1 MNRVIDASVAC
12 KWYLDE
18 PSSDKAR
25 KLAEEDG
32 LLIAPDLIL
41 AEVGNV
47 LWKRRLKNEIA
58 AAQVAEIVGHLPG
71 ALLLIPSKDI
81 FARALAIAE
90 ALAHPIYDCFYVA
103 AAERWEAPLV
113 TDDKRFFA
121 ALAKGKIK
129 VNAKLLET
137 IGHRA

>member
-18 PSSDKAR
+18 PDSDKAR
-25 KLAEEDG
+25 KLAEDDG

-41 AEVGNV
+41 PEVGNV
-47 LWKRRLKNEIA
+47 LWKRRLKGEIA
-58 AAQVAEIVGHLPG
+58 AAQVEAIVAHLPG
-71 ALLLIPSKDI
+71 ALVLLPSKDL

-90 ALAHPIYDCFYVA
+90 ALVHPIYDCFYVA

-121 ALAKGKIK
+121 ALSKGKVK
-129 VNAKLLET
+129 VEAMLIAT
-137 IGHRA
+137 IGRTG